1 MVARGR
7 WPMLIIEH
15 YNGETTK
22 ISIKHG
28 WERNSWELIV
38 NADDDSSRTVFPIMG
53 NVKSYTV
60 VKRSRQAILDERVR
74 DLAHDVRSR
83 TCKHG
88 SKLATCATCV
98 LDDKD
103 FRDYSQQCKH
113 GAPLSESCSACA
125 YKLRKADAQSRFRPI
140 ILTELRNIMHSGT
153 ITGHGGLSDPPPDP
167 VCPHVPPGYPACRHC
182 TPKFDCIHGSPPCAS
197 CEDMTCTHGGHPA
210 ICVHCAESPSNP
222 TVRPPR

>member
-1 MVARGR
+1 
-7 WPMLIIEH
+7 MLIIEH

-74 DLAHDVRSR
+74 DLAHDVRNR

-88 SKLATCATCV
+88 SKLAACATCV

-103 FRDYSQQCKH
+103 FRDYSPPDRAQIEQTIMRNTARAINYSKLYDRL
-113 GAPLSESCSACA
+113 AADPLSNPVCPHPETCRFCA
-125 YKLRKADAQSRFRPI
+125 RLVANQI
-140 ILTELRNIMHSGT
+140 
-153 ITGHGGLSDPPPDP
+153 
-167 VCPHVPPGYPACRHC
+167 CPHVPPGYPACNQC
-182 TPKFDCIHGSPPCAS
+182 T
-197 CEDMTCTHGGHPA
+197 TCTHGGHPA
-210 ICVHCAESPSNP
+210 TCVFCAESASNP

>member
-1 MVARGR
+1 
-7 WPMLIIEH
+7 MLIIEH

-74 DLAHDVRSR
+74 DLAHDVRNR

-88 SKLATCATCV
+88 SKLAACATCV

-103 FRDYSQQCKH
+103 FRDYSQSCKH
-113 GAPLSESCSACA
+113 GAPLSEWCTDCA
-125 YKLRKADAQSRFRPI
+125 YELRKADAQSRFRPT
-140 ILTELRNIMHSGT
+140 ILTELRNIMHSGAVT
-153 ITGHGGLSDPPPDP
+153 NQLI
-167 VCPHVPPGYPACRHC
+167 CPHH
-182 TPKFDCIHGSPPCAS
+182 
-197 CEDMTCTHGGHPA
+197 GHPA
-210 ICVHCAESPSNP
+210 TCVFCAESAANP
-222 TVRPPR
+222 TVGPPR

>member
-1 MVARGR
+1 
-7 WPMLIIEH
+7 MLIIEH

-74 DLAHDVRSR
+74 DLAHDVRNR

-88 SKLATCATCV
+88 SKLAACATCV

-125 YKLRKADAQSRFRPI
+125 YELRKADAQNRFRPT

-153 ITGHGGLSDPPPDP
+153 ITGYLCGGLSDPPPDP
-167 VCPHVPPGYPACRHC
+167 VCPHGISSDEYCDACVGKDLQRDTHTGYS
-182 TPKFDCIHGSPPCAS
+182 HG
-197 CEDMTCTHGGHPA
+197 HHPA
-210 ICVHCAESPSNP
+210 TCVFCAESASNP

>member
-1 MVARGR
+1 
-7 WPMLIIEH
+7 MLIIEH
-15 YNGETTK
+15 YNGEITE

-38 NADDDSSRTVFPIMG
+38 NTDDDSSRTVFPIMG

-74 DLAHDVRSR
+74 DLAHDVRNR

-88 SKLATCATCV
+88 DKLAACAICV

-103 FRDYSQQCKH
+103 FRDYSPPDRAHIEQT
-113 GAPLSESCSACA
+113 
-125 YKLRKADAQSRFRPI
+125 I
-140 ILTELRNIMHSGT
+140 LRNTARAINYSKLCDRLAANL
-153 ITGHGGLSDPPPDP
+153 I
-167 VCPHVPPGYPACRHC
+167 CPHVPPGYPACNQC

-197 CEDMTCTHGGHPA
+197 CEDMTCTHGGHPNT
-210 ICVHCAESPSNP
+210 CVHCAESAANP
-222 TVRPPR
+222 TVGPPR

>member
-1 MVARGR
+1 
-7 WPMLIIEH
+7 MLIIEH
-15 YNGETTK
+15 YNGETTE

-74 DLAHDVRSR
+74 DLAHDVRNR

-88 SKLATCATCV
+88 SKLSACATCV

-103 FRDYSQQCKH
+103 FRDYS
-113 GAPLSESCSACA
+113 
-125 YKLRKADAQSRFRPI
+125 DRPQP
-140 ILTELRNIMHSGT
+140 N
-153 ITGHGGLSDPPPDP
+153 P
-167 VCPHVPPGYPACRHC
+167 VCPHWVHPLIC
-182 TPKFDCIHGSPPCAS
+182 TRCPELA
-197 CEDMTCTHGGHPA
+197 A
-210 ICVHCAESPSNP
+210 NP
-222 TVRPPR
+222 TVRHPR